1 MRNLKLDGVPYIG
14 DAMITF
20 TSDESSKIIAYP
32 AQKNIQIGEGFY
44 IGHFGGITISY
55 ATKIGKNFILSQ
67 QVTIGISGKGEKRG
81 CPIIGDNVYIAPGA
95 KLFGKIKVGN
105 NVRIGAN
112 AVVHEDIPDNA
123 TVVLDPGFK
132 ILERNRNN
140 ANSYIINDL

>member
-1 MRNLKLDGVPYIG
+1 M
-14 DAMITF
+14 
-20 TSDESSKIIAYP
+20 
-32 AQKNIQIGEGFY
+32 
-44 IGHFGGITISY
+44 
-55 ATKIGKNFILSQ
+55 
-67 QVTIGISGKGEKRG
+67 
-81 CPIIGDNVYIAPGA
+81 
-95 KLFGKIKVGN
+95 GN